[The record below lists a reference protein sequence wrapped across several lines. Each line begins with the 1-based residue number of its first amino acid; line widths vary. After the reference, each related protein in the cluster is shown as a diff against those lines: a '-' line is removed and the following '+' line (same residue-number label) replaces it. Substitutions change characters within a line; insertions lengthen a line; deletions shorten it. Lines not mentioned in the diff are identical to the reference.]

1 MISVYGVLQ
10 YAEPTLKFVTI
21 RKSIMTKIAVIQEPP
36 VYLNLAK
43 SMERAVALIA
53 QSAAKGCEMVVF
65 PEAWLPG
72 YPTFVW
78 RLPPGAG
85 MGKTD
90 ELYARLLANCVDL
103 SKEGLTPIQAA
114 AREHGVVV
122 VMGYQ
127 EVDGAGSGST
137 IFNSCAII
145 DADGRLANN
154 HRKLMPTNPER
165 MVWGFGDGSGLN
177 VVDTAVGRIGAL
189 ICWESYM
196 PLARFSLYAQNIDI
210 YVAPTWD
217 NGDTWMATM
226 QHIAREGGCWV
237 VGCATALEASDI
249 PDDVPYR
256 DELFPNKDEWI
267 NPGDAVIYKPFG
279 GVVAGPMHEEKGML
293 VADIDVGAAAAARR
307 KFDASGHYARPDV
320 FSLSVNR
327 AKQSPA
333 VFA

>member
-1 MISVYGVLQ
+1 L
-10 YAEPTLKFVTI
+10 
-21 RKSIMTKIAVIQEPP
+21 TKVAVVQEPP
-36 VYLNLAK
+36 VYLDLEK
-43 SMERAVALIA
+43 SVARAIELIA
-53 QSAAKGCEMVVF
+53 TSASRGCEMVVF

-78 RLPPGAG
+78 RLAPGSG

-90 ELYARLLANCVDL
+90 ELYARLLANSVDL
-103 SKEGLTPIQAA
+103 SKDGLAQLQAA

-122 VMGYQ
+122 VLGYQ
-127 EVDGAGSGST
+127 EVDGSVSGST
-137 IFNSCAII
+137 IYNSCAII

-177 VVDTAVGRIGAL
+177 VVDTAVGRVGAL
-189 ICWESYM
+189 ICWENYM
-196 PLARFSLYAQNIDI
+196 PLARYALYAQNIDI

-217 NGDTWMATM
+217 SGETWLATM

-237 VGCATALEASDI
+237 IGCATSLEASDI
-249 PDDVPYR
+249 PVGTPYR
-256 DELFPNKDEWI
+256 EELFPDKDEWI
-267 NPGDAVIYKPFG
+267 NAGDAVVYKPFG
-279 GVVAGPMHEEKGML
+279 GVAAGPMHKEKGL
-293 VADIDVGAAAAARR
+293 LIAELNVAAVQASRR

-327 AKQSPA
+327 AKQVP
-333 VFA
+333 VKFT